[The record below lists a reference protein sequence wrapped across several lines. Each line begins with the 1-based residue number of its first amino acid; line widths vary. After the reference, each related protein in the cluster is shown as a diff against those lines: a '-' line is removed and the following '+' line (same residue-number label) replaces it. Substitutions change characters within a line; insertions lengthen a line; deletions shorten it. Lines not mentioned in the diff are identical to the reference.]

1 MFLPAEP
8 CPARTQIQ
16 CRGSL
21 KACLAFSC
29 QIHRELNIQ
38 WLENSAAKIS
48 YVPYFFHRQRLGG
61 AHARILPC
69 AASRARALR
78 SRVWAGSRMPLPPER
93 CAPASAPS
101 PARRRLLSSPSSP
114 ALPLTHIRLD
124 WGREEMPTWVT
135 RRQICTPMLL
145 QASEVYTPIIFEAFQ
160 GQYERSMAWK
170 YTR

>member
-61 AHARILPC
+61 AHARAFCTVPSAARPRLHRLGSAFPRLGRLPH
-69 AASRARALR
+69 AAPSRALR
-78 SRVWAGSRMPLPPER
+78 ARVCTVSRAPPPPELAQLS
-93 CAPASAPS
+93 CAPAHPHS
-101 PARRRLLSSPSSP
+101 PGLGEGGDA
-114 ALPLTHIRLD
+114 HV
-124 WGREEMPTWVT
+124 GH
-135 RRQICTPMLL
+135 CG
-145 QASEVYTPIIFEAFQ
+145 EV
-160 GQYERSMAWK
+160 GCSCR
-170 YTR
+170 